1 MAAEPTKHGL
11 IDDPFAA
18 PPSAR
23 DPFTIRAVA
32 RPYATPW
39 LSIEHRDV
47 VRPDGAD
54 GVYGIVRIAQS
65 AVGVL
70 AVTERGEVTLVGQWR
85 VPLGRYSWELPEGG
99 CPADEDPLAAAQ
111 RELAE
116 ETGLR
121 AASWMQILSYDVS
134 NCLTDETAIAFLA
147 WNLRAGEASPDGTEV
162 LERRVVHFTTL
173 LEGIERGAIRD
184 GLTIAT
190 VLRAHQMALAGRLPE
205 ALARAM
211 LQGA

>member
-1 MAAEPTKHGL
+1 M
-11 IDDPFAA
+11 DDPFA
-18 PPSAR
+18 PPADAG
-23 DPFTIRAVA
+23 DPFTVHSVSY
-32 RPYATPW
+32 PYATPW
-39 LSIEHRDV
+39 LTIEHRDV
-47 VRPDGAD
+47 RRPDGTD
-54 GVYGIVRIAQS
+54 GVYGIVRVAQS
-65 AVGVL
+65 AVAVL
-70 AVTERGEVTLVGQWR
+70 PVTGRGEVALVGQWR

-99 CPADEDPLAAAQ
+99 APHGEDPLAAAQ

-134 NCLTDETAIAFLA
+134 NCLTDETATAFLA
-147 WNLRAGEASPDGTEV
+147 WNLRQGTDAPDGTEV
-162 LERRVVHFTTL
+162 LQRRLVPFLAL
-173 LEGIERGAIRD
+173 LDGIDRGAIRD

>member
-1 MAAEPTKHGL
+1 M
-11 IDDPFAA
+11 DDPFAS
-18 PPSAR
+18 PPAAG
-23 DPFTIRAVA
+23 DPFTVRAVSH
-32 RPYATPW
+32 PYATPW
-39 LSIEHRDV
+39 LTIEHRDV
-47 VRPDGAD
+47 VRPDGAE
-54 GVYGIVRIAQS
+54 GVYGIVRVAQS
-65 AVGVL
+65 AVAVL
-70 AVTERGEVTLVGQWR
+70 PVTERGDVALVGQWR

-99 CPADEDPLAAAQ
+99 CPGDEEPLAAAQ

-134 NCLTDETAIAFLA
+134 NCLTDETATAFLA
-147 WNLRAGEASPDGTEV
+147 WNLRQGPDAPDGTEV
-162 LERRVVHFTTL
+162 LARRTVPFATL
-173 LEGIERGAIRD
+173 LDGIDRGAVRD

>member
-1 MAAEPTKHGL
+1 MEDA
-11 IDDPFAA
+11 FAP
-18 PPSAR
+18 PPSAG
-23 DPFTIRAVA
+23 DPFTVRAVSH
-32 RPYATPW
+32 PYATPW

-54 GVYGIVRIAQS
+54 GVYGIVRFAQS

-70 AVTERGEVTLVGQWR
+70 ALSERGEVTLVGQWR

-99 CPADEDPLAAAQ
+99 CPHDEDPLAAAQ

-121 AASWMQILSYDVS
+121 AASWMQILSCDVS
-134 NCLTDETAIAFLA
+134 NCVTDETASIFLA
-147 WNLRAGEASPDGTEV
+147 WNLRPGEAAPDGTEV

-173 LEGIERGAIRD
+173 LDGIERGAIRD
-184 GLTIAT
+184 GLTIAA